1 MKAKYSIVDNN
12 IYNFNKSSFLIGKIL
27 SQLVVTG
34 TEKPRKVK
42 KL

>member
-1 MKAKYSIVDNN
+1 MKAKYSIVDDD
-12 IYNFNKSSFLIGKIL
+12 IYNFNESGFLIGKIL

-34 TEKPRKVK
+34 IEKPRKAK